1 MQRFTV
7 ALLCNTDK
15 PTLDINALA
24 RKFAAVV
31 MGAPY
36 VDAAAVDISI
46 EALQEFSGRYFQ
58 ASQGPHGQ
66 QVELSLCNQQLCIAG
81 TLPLRCIG
89 GGAFVAEGS
98 LLRLQFIEGSSPL
111 QLHFFATGEGSGVLW
126 QRVAE

>member
-89 GGAFVAEGS
+89 GGAFVAQNGTS
-98 LLRLQFIEGSSPL
+98 NYWSQQSIASSVRH
-111 QLHFFATGEGSGVLW
+111 Q
-126 QRVAE
+126 QRYRCCYQ